1 MSEPESRK
9 TPITFSR
16 EETAQIRRL
25 IVTPDAR
32 VACPRC
38 DGDLEIGH
46 PIAGGTVAIYW
57 ELNCPH
63 CNRSLIVRDLPEGQR
78 GAGSGEGGGGEQ

>member
-1 MSEPESRK
+1 MSKPEGRK

-16 EETAQIRRL
+16 EEAAQIRKL

-46 PIAGGTVAIYW
+46 PIAGGTVETYW
-57 ELNCPH
+57 ELHCHNCK
-63 CNRSLIVRDLPEGQR
+63 RSLIVRDLPEER
-78 GAGSGEGGGGEQ
+78 HE